1 MATVADLKKGQKG
14 VILDFDK
21 TSLPIKLLEMGCL
34 PGNSVELVQMA
45 PLKDPLYINIDGSHI
60 AIRHDLARQIP
71 ITVVE
76 DHKAL

>member
-14 VILDFDK
+14 VILDFSPPLFPIPFF
-21 TSLPIKLLEMGCL
+21 SLFFL
-34 PGNSVELVQMA
+34 PFPSVELVQMA

-60 AIRHDLARQIP
+60 AIRHDMARQIP